1 MKSKHLWIAAFLA
14 AVGILLVISVAFASP
29 TLTRK
34 EQLGKFLFFDE
45 ALSLNGNQSCATCH
59 APGVGWTGPDS
70 EVNAHSVVYEGSIP
84 RAFGDRKPPSSA
96 YATQS
101 PILSRDKK
109 GLFVGGNFWDGR
121 ATGEKLGNAAADQ
134 AQGPFL
140 NPKEQALAAPADV
153 VTKVCAASY
162 APLFKKVWGGNI
174 CNPTKVD
181 EAYDAIG
188 LSIAAYEGSPEVN
201 AFSSKYDQ
209 SFKGKV
215 KLTKLEQKGLALF
228 QGKGKCKLCH
238 LTGKNALFTDFTFDN
253 LGIPKNP
260 ENPVYDYNPR
270 FIDPGLGGFLASRQ
284 DYEEYAEESMG
295 MHKVPTLRNVD
306 LRPYPEF
313 VKAYGHNGY
322 FKSLWGI
329 VHFYNTRDVL
339 PTCPG
344 QDTEAQAL
352 AANCWPAPE
361 VAENVNTAELG
372 DLGLTLAE
380 EQAIVAFLQTLSD
393 GYQP

>member
-1 MKSKHLWIAAFLA
+1 MKSKRLWIAAVLA
-14 AVGILLVISVAFASP
+14 AIGVLLLASVAFASP
-29 TLTRK
+29 TLTL
-34 EQLGKFLFFDE
+34 EQQLGKHLFFDQN
-45 ALSLNGNQSCATCH
+45 LSLYGNQSCATCH
-59 APGVGWTGPDS
+59 APEVGWTGPDS
-70 EVNAHSVVYEGSIP
+70 ELNAHGVVYEGSIP
-84 RAFGDRKPPSSA
+84 GAFGDRKPPSSA

-101 PILSRDKK
+101 PIFHRNKK

-140 NPKEQALAAPADV
+140 NPKEQALAAPVDV
-153 VTKVCAASY
+153 VTKVCDGDY
-162 APLFKKVWGGNI
+162 AGLFKQVWGADI
-174 CNPTKVD
+174 CDPAKVD

-238 LTGKNALFTDFTFDN
+238 LIGKNALFTDFTFDN
-253 LGIPKNP
+253 LGLPKNP
-260 ENPVYDYNPR
+260 ENPVYDYNPT

-306 LRPYPEF
+306 LRPDPSF
-313 VKAYGHNGY
+313 IKAYGHNGY

-344 QDTEAQAL
+344 DYLEFQAL
-352 AANCWPAPE
+352 AADCWPEAE

-372 DLGLTLAE
+372 DLGLTYAE
-380 EQAIVAFLQTLSD
+380 EEAIVAFLQTLSD
-393 GYQP
+393 GYRP